1 MNKKKK
7 KDSLHIDRY
16 IPRDVSWLYFNA
28 RVLQEAADPSV
39 PLIERLRFVGIFS
52 NNLDEFFRVRYA
64 TIKRMSLFG
73 KKASRELGGFP
84 PDKLLHTISQIANE
98 QQQEAEAIYEKL
110 IEELEKKGVSLVNE
124 KTLTAGQREFVRQ
137 FFIDKVSPAVFTLI
151 LNPKRAFPQ
160 LTDKSI
166 YLAIKAENLTDATK
180 NFYGLIELPTDYVG
194 RFVELPKYGRRYF
207 IFLDDL
213 IRYNLNYIFFI
224 FKNYKF
230 EAYTIKI
237 TRDAELDIE
246 NDISKSFI
254 DKVSQS
260 LENRKTG
267 DPVRFVY
274 DREIPSDLLTY
285 LMSRMQLDNY
295 DSLASG
301 GRYHNKKDLIKFP
314 SIEELQAEYEPL
326 PPLNH
331 PDLDL
336 NKSIMDVV
344 SKKDILLFLPYHSF
358 SFVIRMLREAAIDPD
373 VTTIQITLYRLA
385 EKSRIISAIKN
396 AARNGKK
403 VVVVIELQAR
413 FDEEANIRWTEELKN
428 EDIEVVFG
436 VTGLKVHSKLVHIT
450 RIRDDKKQE
459 FAIVSTGNFNEST
472 ARIYTDYVLMTAD
485 NRITRDI
492 SRMFEFFKTNYKVFH
507 YQHLIV
513 SPHYQRLKINELID
527 TEIKNA
533 KAGKEAY
540 IFWKINSLSD
550 TGIIEKL
557 YQASQAGVSIK
568 LIVRGICSI
577 VTSKPGLSENIEA
590 ISIVDR
596 FLEHSRVFIFGNAG
610 EPKYYIS
617 SADMMTRNLEYRVEV
632 TCPIYD
638 RRIQKEIKD
647 HLDILWKDNCK
658 ARIHS
663 WEVKN
668 VYRKL
673 PGPKIRAQIELYE
686 YVKKQL
692 KKAGGRQV

>member
-7 KDSLHIDRY
+7 KELLQIDRY
-16 IPRDVSWLYFNA
+16 IPRDVSWLDFNA
-28 RVLQEAADPSV
+28 RVLQEAADPTV
-39 PLIERLRFVGIFS
+39 PLVERLRFIGIFS

-64 TIKRMSLFG
+64 TIKRMSMFG
-73 KKASRELGGFP
+73 KKASRELGGFS
-84 PDKLLHTISQIANE
+84 PDKLLQTISHIANE
-98 QQQEAEAIYEKL
+98 QQQEAEEIYEAL
-110 IEELEKKGVSLVNE
+110 ISELYAKGIVIVDEKN
-124 KTLTAGQREFVRQ
+124 LTTGQKEFIRQ

-151 LNPKRAFPQ
+151 LNPKRPFPQ

-166 YLAIKAENLTDATK
+166 YLAIKAENQLDASK
-180 NFYGLIELPTDYVG
+180 NFYALIELPTDYVG
-194 RFVELPKYGRRYF
+194 RFVELPKYGKRFFMY
-207 IFLDDL
+207 LDDL

-224 FKNYKF
+224 FNNYKF

-254 DKVSQS
+254 DKVSES
-260 LENRKTG
+260 LEMRKTG

-274 DREIPSDLLTY
+274 DREIPADLLSY

-301 GRYHNKKDLIKFP
+301 GRYHNKKDLMKFP
-314 SIEELQAEYEPL
+314 AIDEFPSVYEPL

-344 SKKDILLFLPYHSF
+344 ARKDVLLFQPYHSF

-373 VTTIQITLYRLA
+373 VTSIQITLYRLA
-385 EKSRIISAIKN
+385 EKSRVISAIKN

-413 FDEEANIRWTEELKN
+413 FDEEANIKWTEELKN
-428 EDIEVVFG
+428 EEVEVIFG
-436 VTGLKVHSKLVHIT
+436 VTGLKVHCKLVHIT
-450 RIRDDKKQE
+450 RLRNEKVE
-459 FAIVSTGNFNEST
+459 HFAIVSTGNFNEST
-472 ARIYTDYVLMTAD
+472 ARIYTDYVLLTAD
-485 NRITRDI
+485 PRITRDI
-492 SRMFEFFKTNYKVFH
+492 AKIFEFFKTNYKVFQ

-527 TEIKNA
+527 SEIKNA

-540 IFWKINSLSD
+540 IFWKLNSLSD

-557 YQASQAGVSIK
+557 YQASQAGVKIR
-568 LIVRGICSI
+568 LIVRGICSLI
-577 VTSKPGLSENIEA
+577 PGKPGLSENIEA

-596 FLEHSRVFIFGNAG
+596 FLEHSRVYVFANGG

-617 SADMMTRNLEYRVEV
+617 SADMMTRNIEYRVEV
-632 TCPIYD
+632 TCPVYD
-638 RRIQKEIKD
+638 PKIQREIQD

-658 ARIHS
+658 ARLHG

-668 VYRKL
+668 AYRKT

-686 YVKKQL
+686 YVKRQL
-692 KKAGGRQV
+692 KKAGGRQL

>member
-7 KDSLHIDRY
+7 KELLQIDRY
-16 IPRDVSWLYFNA
+16 IPRDVSWLDFNA
-28 RVLQEAADPSV
+28 RVLQEAADPTV
-39 PLIERLRFVGIFS
+39 PLVERLRFIGIFS

-64 TIKRMSLFG
+64 TIKRMSMFG

-84 PDKLLHTISQIANE
+84 PDKLLQTISHIANE
-98 QQQEAEAIYEKL
+98 QQQEAEAIYDALIKELNERGISILDEK
-110 IEELEKKGVSLVNE
+110 N
-124 KTLTAGQREFVRQ
+124 LTSGQKEYVRQ

-151 LNPKRAFPQ
+151 LNPKRPLPQ

-166 YLAIKAENLTDATK
+166 YLAIKAENQSDTSK
-180 NFYGLIELPTDYVG
+180 NFFALIELPTEYIG
-194 RFVELPKYGRRYF
+194 RFVELPKYGKRYF
-207 IFLDDL
+207 MYLDDL

-224 FKNYKF
+224 FNNYKF

-254 DKVSQS
+254 DKMSQS
-260 LENRKTG
+260 LESRKTG

-274 DREIPSDLLTY
+274 DREIPSDLLSY

-301 GRYHNKKDLIKFP
+301 GRYHNKKDLMKFP
-314 SIEELQAEYEPL
+314 EIEEFVSVNKPL

-344 SKKDILLFLPYHSF
+344 VRKDILLFQPYHSF
-358 SFVIRMLREAAIDPD
+358 SYVIRMLREAAIDPD
-373 VTTIQITLYRLA
+373 VVMIQITLYRLA
-385 EKSRIISAIKN
+385 EKSRVISAIKN

-413 FDEEANIRWTEELKN
+413 FDEEANIKWTEELKN
-428 EDIEVVFG
+428 EDIEVIFG

-450 RIRDDKKQE
+450 RIRQE
-459 FAIVSTGNFNEST
+459 KTEHFAIVSTGNFNEST
-472 ARIYTDYVLMTAD
+472 ARIYTDYILLTAD
-485 NRITRDI
+485 TRITRDVVKI
-492 SRMFEFFKTNYKVFH
+492 FEFFKTNYKVFQ

-527 TEIKNA
+527 NEIKNA
-533 KAGKEAY
+533 QEGKQAY
-540 IFWKINSLSD
+540 IFWKLNSLSD

-557 YQASQAGVSIK
+557 YQASGAGVKIR
-568 LIVRGICSI
+568 LIVRGICSLI
-577 VTSKPGLSENIEA
+577 PGKEGLSENIEA

-596 FLEHSRVFIFGNAG
+596 FLEHSRVMVFANAG
-610 EPKYYIS
+610 APKYYIS
-617 SADMMTRNLEYRVEV
+617 SADMMTRNIEYRVEV
-632 TCPIYD
+632 SCPIYD
-638 RRIQKEIKD
+638 PRIQKEIQD

-658 ARIHS
+658 ARLHG

-668 VYRKL
+668 AYRKH
-673 PGPKIRAQIELYE
+673 PGPKIRAQIKLYE

-692 KKAGGRQV
+692 KKAGGRQM